1 VPKYVRKHEGHYDS
15 KIIIQY
21 KMNGEFIREWKNS
34 HVIQRELGF
43 DRNAI
48 LRCCKG
54 KQKRSYWYI
63 WKFKEK

>member
-1 VPKYVRKHEGHYDS
+1 MPKYVRKHEGHYDRRA
-15 KIIIQY
+15 ILQY
-21 KMNGEFIREWKNS
+21 RMDGEFIREWKNS

-54 KQKRSYWYI
+54 KQHRSYWYV